1 MKNLFMVCLV
11 LLAFCSCAK
20 NKQQMVKDRIEQYTK
35 EGKHV
40 LGYSSDSINNEYY
53 VVYIDSAQIAVDTL
67 GKSPIVFP
75 LGEMQAMR
83 LLANVTAPS
92 SKFEYGAYPMNMKY
106 LVKSDL
112 HDNTLYLYPF
122 SSASDLTL
130 NSNNLSFSEIKL
142 LGKSGLYLKCN
153 EDNFFLFYHK
163 PNVIYEANPATIEI
177 DRKGKTVCLH
187 YAGTLEELNI
197 DAFDE
202 SLMENNAGYDVKL
215 RWDGK
220 VAQMP
225 TVLSINDIYSIPT
238 SVFGTSKFEES
249 VSALNNAMY
258 SGDGTGSDNNSYEL
272 GEYGGHQYGI
282 EERGVSRL
290 DDGEPVKRFITKDG
304 KRYIDFSN
312 IITDGEVDPDVD
324 DEKSYLAFGEI
335 SDVKMTRNGNVYII
349 FKSHYFNA
357 GAASWTKVFGVGY
370 VDLSI
375 RRYYNI
381 AHCGNAHF
389 EGSSIRYNEPKL
401 MNPNADCAADF
412 RWRDH
417 WKVLQME

>member
-83 LLANVTAPS
+83 LSANVTAPS

-272 GEYGGHQYGI
+272 GEYGGHLYGM

-290 DDGEPVKRFITKDG
+290 DEGEPVLRYITKDG
-304 KRYIDFSN
+304 KMYIDFSKLKVGSVKN
-312 IITDGEVDPDVD
+312 SDIDEASYLVMGEVVD
-324 DEKSYLAFGEI
+324 A
-335 SDVKMTRNGNVYII
+335 KMSRSGNVYILNSATI
-349 FKSHYFNA
+349 
-357 GAASWTKVFGVGY
+357 
-370 VDLSI
+370 
-375 RRYYNI
+375 
-381 AHCGNAHF
+381 
-389 EGSSIRYNEPKL
+389 
-401 MNPNADCAADF
+401 
-412 RWRDH
+412 
-417 WKVLQME
+417 